1 MITKTKKVYYCSY
14 CKKHGLS
21 SYHMKR
27 HEERCTRNLDRVC
40 GFCGGRVEYREKIAG
55 YKNRIDK
62 ELLQPGEPG
71 MVTED
76 PAYQKVID
84 DILIEII
91 DDFETCPACVLTV
104 VRELLRQLP
113 PWVTFNYDYK
123 AEVAKWWE
131 GTKE

>member
-1 MITKTKKVYYCSY
+1 M
-14 CKKHGLS
+14 
-21 SYHMKR
+21 
-27 HEERCTRNLDRVC
+27 
-40 GFCGGRVEYREKIAG
+40 EYREKITA

-62 ELLQPGEPG
+62 ELSEPGEPG